1 MMLHTLVPEELVN
14 HYAHVTEGAHAIQ
27 KRDLLRWWKMNSVNG
42 LRQLLISKG
51 VANAEG
57 VKTFSKLKELVNL
70 AHEIRVPK
78 EEEYQNGPRR
88 AIRKTYCG
96 SNSISGYETYTGKAG
111 LNGMTSFLKGLPDL
125 KSINKTEHPTELA
138 CVGLMIAVSDC
149 PNRIACECNTKNV
162 CDCRGGHCSCN
173 NRCSVHSCS
182 CESRCNCNYEAIQE
196 CPGRTTCNCYSVTLA
211 DKAKL
216 CTCDSVVTY

>member
-1 MMLHTLVPEELVN
+1 
-14 HYAHVTEGAHAIQ
+14 
-27 KRDLLRWWKMNSVNG
+27 MNSVKG
-42 LRQLLISKG
+42 LKQLLVGKG
-51 VANAEG
+51 IANAEG

-96 SNSISGYETYTGKAG
+96 SNSISGYETSTGKAG
-111 LNGMTSFLKGLPDL
+111 LNGMTNFVKNLPDL

-138 CVGLMIAVSDC
+138 CVGLLIPFSNC
-149 PNRIACECNTKNV
+149 PGRDACECNAKNV
-162 CDCRGGHCSCN
+162 CTCDGGNCSCN
-173 NRCSVHSCS
+173 NRCSMHSCH
-182 CESRCNCNYEAIQE
+182 CESRCKCQSVGEI
-196 CPGRTTCNCYSVTLA
+196 TCS
-211 DKAKL
+211 DRKACICHAETIVDTVKL

>member
-1 MMLHTLVPEELVN
+1 
-14 HYAHVTEGAHAIQ
+14 
-27 KRDLLRWWKMNSVNG
+27 MNSVNG
-42 LRQLLISKG
+42 LRQLLVNKG
-51 VANAEG
+51 IANAEG

-96 SNSISGYETYTGKAG
+96 SNSVSGYETSTGKAG
-111 LNGMTSFLKGLPDL
+111 LNGMTNFLKSLPNL

-138 CVGLMIAVSDC
+138 CVGLMISVSDC
-149 PNRIACECNTKNV
+149 Q
-162 CDCRGGHCSCN
+162 S
-173 NRCSVHSCS
+173 
-182 CESRCNCNYEAIQE
+182 
-196 CPGRTTCNCYSVTLA
+196 RTTCNCNQRDSCDCRGDCSGKVSPSCKCKSRCGCNARMNPDCGNRTTCICYTVAVEDTV
-211 DKAKL
+211 KL

>member
-1 MMLHTLVPEELVN
+1 MLLHTLVPEELVN
-14 HYAHVTEGAHAIQ
+14 RYAHVTEDAHAIQ
-27 KRDLLRWWKMNSVNG
+27 KKDLLRWWKMNSVNG

-51 VANAEG
+51 VANAER

-70 AHEIRVPK
+70 AHEMRVPK

-111 LNGMTSFLKGLPDL
+111 LNGMTNFVKNLPDL

-149 PNRIACECNTKNV
+149 PNRIACECHAKNV
-162 CDCRGGHCSCN
+162 FYSFAGFCLYFTGHDDIFDRPRLS
-173 NRCSVHSCS
+173 
-182 CESRCNCNYEAIQE
+182 
-196 CPGRTTCNCYSVTLA
+196 
-211 DKAKL
+211 
-216 CTCDSVVTY
+216 